1 MPASTTTAG
10 QTPVVTTGVPGLDEV
25 LRGGL
30 PSQRI
35 YLVEGDPGSGKTTL
49 ALQFLL
55 EGARRG
61 EKVLYIAFSESR
73 AEIETVAASHGWDLN
88 GVSIAEMAYTRDKPD
103 QSRYTMFHPSEVE
116 LNETTQR
123 ILNAVDAA
131 QPARLVLD
139 SMTELRLLAQD
150 PLHYRRQVAA
160 TKEFLWSCPCTVLLL
175 DDRLGGEGETHLQ
188 SVANGVIALEQLS
201 PEYGAERRRLRVV
214 KLRGVKY
221 SGGYHDF
228 AIRRGGLH
236 IFPRMVA
243 REHRDER
250 ARELVVSGVAE
261 IDELTGGGFPA
272 GSSTLLMGPAGTGK
286 STFATQY
293 ALTAARRGENAAF
306 FVFDESVETL
316 LARSRGVGLDLDEY
330 VTRGLITVQHIDPG
344 EMSPGEFAYLVRD
357 EVERRDCRVIVID
370 SLNGYLNAAPAERF
384 LAIQLHELLMYLGH
398 RGVLSFLVVGQ
409 VGLTGSMEAPV
420 DASYLADNVV
430 IFRYF
435 EAHGEVRQ
443 ALSVM
448 KKRGGSHERTIRE
461 LRLTSSGL
469 RVGPPLRQFQGVLT
483 SVPQLVAEVSAERMR
498 QVERGSSSAR

>member
-1 MPASTTTAG
+1 MPASTAPASES
-10 QTPVVTTGVPGLDEV
+10 PVVITGVPGLDEV

-55 EGARRG
+55 EGVRRG
-61 EKVLYIAFSESR
+61 EQVLYIAFSESR
-73 AEIETVAASHGWDLN
+73 AEIEAVAASHGWDLN
-88 GVSIAEMAYTRDKPD
+88 GVRIAEMAVARDKPD
-103 QSRYTMFHPSEVE
+103 ESHYTMFHPSEVE
-116 LNETTQR
+116 FSETTQR
-123 ILNAVDAA
+123 ILNAVEAA
-131 QPARLVLD
+131 KPARLVLD

-160 TKEFLWSCPCTVLLL
+160 TKEFLAARPCTVLLL
-175 DDRLGGEGETHLQ
+175 DDRMGGQGETHLQ
-188 SVANGVIALEQLS
+188 SVAHGVIALEQLS

-228 AIRRGGLH
+228 AIRRGGLQ

-243 REHRDER
+243 REHRHER
-250 ARELVVSGVAE
+250 AREQVISGVAAL
-261 IDELTGGGFPA
+261 DELTGGGFPA
-272 GSSTLLMGPAGTGK
+272 GSSTLLIGPAGSGK

-293 ALTAARRGENAAF
+293 ALTAARRGENAALF
-306 FVFDESVETL
+306 IFDESMETL
-316 LARSRGVGLDLDEY
+316 LARSRGVGLDLTEY

-344 EMSPGEFAYLVRD
+344 EMSPGEFAYLVRA
-357 EVERRDCRVIVID
+357 EVERRDCRVVIID

-384 LAIQLHELLMYLGH
+384 LAIQLHELLMYLGY

-409 VGLTGSMEAPV
+409 VGMTGSTDTPV
-420 DASYLADNVV
+420 ETSYLADNVV

-435 EAHGEVRQ
+435 EALGEVRQ
-443 ALSVM
+443 ALSIM

-461 LRLTSSGL
+461 IQLTSGGL

-483 SVPQLVAEVSAERMR
+483 SVPQLIGELSAERR
-498 QVERGSSSAR
+498 EQVERGAR